1 MSDTLGGDA
10 PLLSH
15 LLELRTRLMKAMA
28 GVLVVFLPLAFFA
41 QPIFSFIAV
50 PLLAQMPAGTSMI
63 ATEVAAPFLTPFKL
77 AMLLAVVLSMPWI
90 LYQVWAFVAP
100 GLYKRE
106 QRLAVPLLLTSTL
119 LFYLGMAKRRDEK
132 KEIKNRVKM
141 RYLRDQIKNY

>member
-50 PLLAQMPAGTSMI
+50 PLLAATKVIAEQVPALRPLGR
-63 ATEVAAPFLTPFKL
+63 
-77 AMLLAVVLSMPWI
+77 
-90 LYQVWAFVAP
+90 FVSA
-100 GLYKRE
+100 
-106 QRLAVPLLLTSTL
+106 
-119 LFYLGMAKRRDEK
+119 
-132 KEIKNRVKM
+132 
-141 RYLRDQIKNY
+141 

>member
-28 GVLVVFLPLAFFA
+28 GVLVIFLPLAFFA

-63 ATEVAAPFLTPFKL
+63 A
-77 AMLLAVVLSMPWI
+77 
-90 LYQVWAFVAP
+90 VWN
-100 GLYKRE
+100 
-106 QRLAVPLLLTSTL
+106 T
-119 LFYLGMAKRRDEK
+119 
-132 KEIKNRVKM
+132 NR
-141 RYLRDQIKNY
+141 